1 MSAQQAADLTGSL
14 DSRSADHVVYG
25 CGWGPHRH
33 AWAIQEGAHAS
44 PYKKVI
50 EGKPGYY
57 PKVTWYYADAELVT
71 AEAKEHARGDGHA
84 GRSKG
89 NDHRIDEMIP
99 AILASLCSSTDV
111 VARRPGDGRLR
122 HRPLHAGVQ

>member
-1 MSAQQAADLTGSL
+1 
-14 DSRSADHVVYG
+14 
-25 CGWGPHRH
+25 
-33 AWAIQEGAHAS
+33 
-44 PYKKVI
+44 VI

-89 NDHRIDEMIP
+89 NDHRIDETIIQTSVSHSQQHQMTP
-99 AILASLCSSTDV
+99 AYIT
-111 VARRPGDGRLR
+111 
-122 HRPLHAGVQ
+122 GVS